1 LHFGLTQVECLL
13 EDWNQNIIAG
23 CDKSPEEKNGYK
35 GDKGSAI
42 GFRSGHVDVFYFERT
57 APMILKFSFELTK
70 RHVKAFCFFEQ
81 SIADIMDDSMSW
93 TYGVGSD
100 SHREYLVLRLAAQ

>member
-1 LHFGLTQVECLL
+1 
-13 EDWNQNIIAG
+13 
-23 CDKSPEEKNGYK
+23 
-35 GDKGSAI
+35 
-42 GFRSGHVDVFYFERT
+42 
-57 APMILKFSFELTK
+57 MILKFSFELTK